1 MTHNENPIADLKQR
15 EQALDPTQSFI
26 VQAPAGAGKTE
37 LLIQRYLT
45 LLGTV
50 AAPEEIIAITFT
62 RKAAAEM
69 RHRVIKA
76 LDRAKK
82 PVSPETPHA
91 KKTWELSKNALARD
105 GRFGWRILEN
115 PLRLKIQTIDSLCA
129 GLTRQMPYLSRF
141 GAQPEITDQP
151 DALYKEAARNTVAE
165 LETGARWSPAIEAL
179 VRHLDN
185 HLSKIEDLVAAMLAK
200 RDQWLRHTEKAADE
214 KQQRDMLEQA
224 LVRVTHDVLENVR
237 KTFPGPA
244 GIFCWH
250 PFNLRWKI

>member
-76 LDRAKK
+76 LDRAKN
-82 PVSPETPHA
+82 PVSPGTPHA

-185 HLSKIEDLVAAMLAK
+185 HLSKLKTWWQPCWPRGISGCGIQK
-200 RDQWLRHTEKAADE
+200 RRRMKSNS
-214 KQQRDMLEQA
+214 
-224 LVRVTHDVLENVR
+224 VT
-237 KTFPGPA
+237 
-244 GIFCWH
+244 CWSR
-250 PFNLRWKI
+250 PWSG